1 MQVLKVKA
9 AVESARIFAKRAEEI
24 IAQAEN
30 AKFLLCDG
38 KHAKI
43 LKKLSTKVMMAMTE
57 MRRP

>member
-1 MQVLKVKA
+1 MKA
-9 AVESARIFAKRAEEI
+9 AVESARTFAKRAEEI